1 MKMKKYGVI
10 LLVLCV
16 LMLGVVN
23 GAVAEEKKT
32 YIVGID
38 GDYYPF
44 SYIDEN
50 GNPAGFDVESIKWI
64 AQEMGFEVEIVPIAW
79 DGIIPSLLAKKI
91 DMIYSGMTV
100 TEERKEKVDFTD
112 VYWVVNQAVATK
124 EEANWTLEDFL
135 AGKCSVGTQ
144 RGCSAAMWIE
154 DNLVK
159 SGILP
164 EDKFKLYD
172 NFPLAVTDLLNGR
185 IETVIMD
192 EPVVDKAIAGRPLKT
207 IGVISTGEEYAIA
220 VRKEDTELKALLNEG
235 LKRLMS
241 SPYWEELIKKYE
253 MK

>member
-1 MKMKKYGVI
+1 MKKYGVI
-10 LLVLCV
+10 LLTLLVLI
-16 LMLGVVN
+16 LGVAS
-23 GAVAEEKKT
+23 GAGAQDKKT

-64 AQEMGFEVEIVPIAW
+64 AQEMGFEVKIVPIAW
-79 DGIIPSLLAKKI
+79 DGIIPALLAKKI

-112 VYWVVNQAVATK
+112 VYWVVNQAIATK

-144 RGCSAAMWIE
+144 RGCSAAMWVE

-159 SGILP
+159 TGVLT
-164 EDKFKLYD
+164 EDKLKLYD

-185 IETVIMD
+185 VETVIMD
-192 EPVVDKAIAGRPLKT
+192 EPVISKAIAGKPLKT

-241 SPYWEELIKKYE
+241 SPYWEELIEKYE

>member
-1 MKMKKYGVI
+1 MKKYGVVV
-10 LLVLCV
+10 LLTLLV
-16 LMLGVVN
+16 LMLGIVN
-23 GAVAEEKKT
+23 GVGAQEKKT

-44 SYIDEN
+44 SYIDES

-64 AQEMGFEVEIVPIAW
+64 AQEMGFEVKIVPIAW

-124 EEANWTLEDFL
+124 EEANWTLDDFL
-135 AGKCSVGTQ
+135 AGKCSIGTQ

-159 SGILP
+159 PGILP
-164 EDKFKLYD
+164 EDKLKLYD

-185 IETVIMD
+185 VETVIMD
-192 EPVVDKAIAGRPLKT
+192 EPVIAKAIAGKPLKT